1 MPTARP
7 NIPGEVKRIAYSAGS
22 LFRKS
27 GLSIGKRLTACFL
40 LIVVSM
46 IVAGA
51 AVFWQFTQMMVATR
65 RLGNADQTSL
75 ALVRLHLD
83 VDTFRE
89 NVAAL
94 ESSHDTKQFSSDAA
108 ELRQIFLHHVEDVQR
123 TLSAVPEIARQD
135 PTIPAALKVL
145 KATLPSQLDA
155 AVQLA
160 DAGDWTAVRL
170 RLKTQIQQLNVLSSA
185 LAENVDRQAQNQ
197 RTKAIEDTATA
208 QKRLFVVVQ
217 IAGLLTVL
225 LAIVLGWYVTQSIT
239 APLVELA
246 SGAQALARG
255 DFRHEVHVDGNDE
268 LAVVGRAFN
277 HAGRQLQE
285 LYEELREQASLL
297 RLTHDAV
304 YARDM
309 KGVISY
315 WNYGAEA
322 LFGWPAEHAVGKL
335 AHELLKTAS
344 PLPFEQIEAELLAN
358 GHWEGELLKTKK
370 DGIQIVVAS
379 RWSLKRDDSGAP
391 LAILATSNDITA
403 RKRAEEAARRSE
415 KELRDVIETVP
426 AMVWSSLP
434 DGSLDFIN
442 HRWQEFTG
450 LAAEDALGW
459 NWEAVV
465 HPEDH
470 GRYVADWRA
479 ALAAGQPI
487 ESEVRVRAANGEYR
501 WLLVRNVP
509 LCDELGKIVKWYG
522 TSFDIHERKRV
533 EEALHRSEAYLAEA
547 QKITHTGSYAYDGRT
562 NTFPYWSEEHF
573 RIWGFDPQQG
583 PPDGETLLQRVHPEE
598 REMVRELS
606 VKAVRERRDYIAE
619 YRIVLPDGTVKY
631 IEAIGHH
638 VSTESGGPILVIGT
652 HVDVT
657 ERKRAQEALRESE
670 TRFRTF
676 VDHAGDALF
685 VYDLEQQMVVDV
697 NRSACEGLGYTRQEL
712 IGKTSSAFHLDSY
725 QAEMESVAERA
736 AAGETI
742 FDTHWHRRRDGTVF
756 PVEVHTSLISYG
768 GRRFLLMVARD
779 ITDRLRAEE
788 AIRQSEKQLREVIET
803 IPAIAWTNSSDG
815 SIEFVNKRWQ
825 EYTGISA
832 EESIGSGWQGA
843 LHPKDIDRYI
853 EKRRASL
860 TSGDPFEDEVRLRC
874 GGTAEYRWFLCRA
887 VPLRDEQGIIV
898 RWYGTATDIEHRKR
912 AEEKLQHENV
922 ALRVEI
928 EKAWMFEE
936 VVGASP
942 ALRSVLSAVSK
953 VAPADSTVL
962 ITGET
967 GTGKELIA
975 RAVHKKSPRC
985 SRAFVAVNC
994 AAIPQSLI
1002 ASELFG
1008 HEKGAF
1014 TGALQRRLG
1023 EFELA
1028 EGGTIFLDEV
1038 GELPLETQIAL
1049 LRVLQEREIQR
1060 VGGSQPIRIN
1070 VRVLAAT
1077 NRDLQRAIAEG
1088 TFRQD
1093 LFYRLNVFP
1102 IHIPPLR
1109 KRKEDI
1115 PVLVEYFID
1124 RFARKAGKNIRS
1136 IEKEALELLESYPW
1150 PGNIRELENVI
1161 ERSVIVSE
1169 TETLTIDPS
1178 WFSIGNSHPQGPTG
1192 SLGRKSPEEEKEL
1205 IEKALTEAEGRV
1217 SGPSGAAAKLGIPA
1231 STVEYKIRL
1240 LKINKHQFKKYLHE
1254 S

>member
-1 MPTARP
+1 
-7 NIPGEVKRIAYSAGS
+7 
-22 LFRKS
+22 
-27 GLSIGKRLTACFL
+27 LSIGKRLTACFL

-46 IVAGA
+46 IAAGA
-51 AVFWQFTQMMVATR
+51 AVFWQFRHMMAATR
-65 RLGNADQTSL
+65 RLSNADQTSL

-94 ESSHDTKQFSSDAA
+94 ESSHDTKQFSSEAA
-108 ELRQIFLHHVEDVQR
+108 ELRRSFLHHLEGVQQ
-123 TLSAVPEIARQD
+123 TLSTVPEIARQD
-135 PTIPAALKVL
+135 PTIPAALTVL
-145 KATLPSQLDA
+145 KVTLPSQLDTV
-155 AVQLA
+155 VQLA
-160 DAGDWTAVRL
+160 DAGDWIAVRL
-170 RLKTQIQQLNVLSSA
+170 RLKTQLQQLIALSSA

-208 QKRLFVVVQ
+208 QKRLFVVIL
-217 IAGLLTVL
+217 IAGLLTLL
-225 LAIVLGWYVTQSIT
+225 LAVALGWYLTQSIT
-239 APLVELA
+239 APLAELA

-255 DFRHEVHVDGNDE
+255 DFRHEVHLDGNDE
-268 LAVVGRAFN
+268 LAFVGRAFN

-304 YARDM
+304 YVRDI

-315 WNYGAEA
+315 WNRGAEG
-322 LFGWPAEHAVGKL
+322 LYGWPAEDAVGKL
-335 AHELLKTAS
+335 ARQLLKTAS
-344 PLPFEQIEAELLAN
+344 PMPFEQIEAELLAC
-358 GHWEGELLKTKK
+358 GRWEGELLKTKK
-370 DGIQIVVAS
+370 DGTQIVVAS

-391 LAILATSNDITA
+391 VATMVTSNDITA

-426 AMVWSSLP
+426 AMLWSTSP
-434 DGSLDFIN
+434 EGSLDFIN

-450 LAAEDALGW
+450 LADENALGW

-465 HPEDH
+465 HSEDH
-470 GRYVADWRA
+470 GRFVADWRA
-479 ALAAGQPI
+479 ALAAGQPL

-509 LCDELGKIVKWYG
+509 LRDQLGKIVKWYG
-522 TSFDIHERKRV
+522 TSFDIHERKRA

-547 QKITHTGSYAYDGRT
+547 QKLTHTGSYAYDGRT

-583 PPDGETLLQRVHPEE
+583 PPDGETLLQRVHPED

-606 VKAVRERRDYIAE
+606 VKAMRERSDYIAE
-619 YRIVLPDGTVKY
+619 YRIILPDGTVKY

-638 VSTESGGPILVIGT
+638 VSTERGGPILVIGT

-685 VYDLEQQMVVDV
+685 VYDLEQQTLVDV
-697 NRSACEGLGYTRQEL
+697 NRSACESLGYTQQEL
-712 IGKTSSAFHLDSY
+712 IGKTPLAFHLDSY
-725 QAEMESVAERA
+725 QAEMESVAARA
-736 AAGETI
+736 AGGETV

-788 AIRQSEKQLREVIET
+788 AVRQSEKQLREVIET

-825 EYTGISA
+825 EYTAIPA
-832 EESIGSGWQGA
+832 EESVGFGWQGA
-843 LHPKDIDRYI
+843 LHPKDVDRYI
-853 EKRRASL
+853 EKRQASL
-860 TSGDPFEDEVRLRC
+860 TSGDPFEDEVRIRC
-874 GGTAEYRWFLCRA
+874 GGTGEYRWFLCRA
-887 VPLRDEQGIIV
+887 VPVRDERGNIV

-912 AEEKLQHENV
+912 AEERLQHENV

-953 VAPADSTVL
+953 VAPTDSTVL
-962 ITGET
+962 LTGET

-975 RAVHKKSPRC
+975 RAIHKKSPRC

-994 AAIPQSLI
+994 AAIPQSLV

-1038 GELPLETQIAL
+1038 GELPMETQIAL

-1060 VGGSQPIRIN
+1060 VGGSQPIRVN
-1070 VRVLAAT
+1070 VRILAAT
-1077 NRDLQRAIAEG
+1077 NRDLQKAIAEG
-1088 TFRQD
+1088 AFRQD

-1102 IHIPPLR
+1102 IHIPPLHER
-1109 KRKEDI
+1109 REDI

-1124 RFARKAGKNIRS
+1124 RFARKAGKKIRS
-1136 IEKEALELLESYPW
+1136 IEKRALDLLESYSW
-1150 PGNIRELENVI
+1150 PGNIRELQNVI
-1161 ERSVIVSE
+1161 ERSVIICE
-1169 TETLTIDPS
+1169 TETLTIDDS
-1178 WFSIGNSHPQGPTG
+1178 WLSLGDSSRQSPAG
-1192 SLGRKSPEEEKEL
+1192 SLGGQIAAQEKEL
-1205 IEKALTEAEGRV
+1205 IERALAETAGRV
-1217 SGPSGAAAKLGIPA
+1217 AGASGAAAKLGVPP
-1231 STVEYKIRL
+1231 STLESKIRL
-1240 LKINKHQFKKYLHE
+1240 LKINKHQYKK
-1254 S
+1254 